1 MFSNFSKPQPSW
13 RKDIKMS
20 NQYQIQSSR
29 FRREADV
36 DLVNLEDRDGYITHF
51 VNDSTPESALM
62 QKFEDETALAVEI
75 ANEAKAQNAALAALL
90 VEEMSLPANTGTKR
104 IGRAN
109 ARALDTLLDEVATLD
124 RAAAR
129 KGKKADKARAARRAA
144 YIQIDALIGQILM
157 NGMPSYMTPRQ
168 SKALAVF
175 NERASHAEGKAAYEA
190 IKARGAKAPRANKPQ
205 NRKVGTLPQVRV
217 RLSNGTIVPGKRVG
231 KHAVPA

>member
-1 MFSNFSKPQPSW
+1 
-13 RKDIKMS
+13 MS

-36 DLVNLEDRDGYITHF
+36 DLVNLEDRDGFITHF
-51 VNDSTPESALM
+51 VNEVTPESALM
-62 QKFEDETALAVEI
+62 QKFDDEAALAVAI
-75 ANEAKAQNAALAALL
+75 VNEAKANAAALAALL

-157 NGMPSYMTPRQ
+157 NGMPSFMTPRQ
-168 SKALAVF
+168 AKALAVF
-175 NERASHAEGKAAYEA
+175 NERAVHAEGKAAYEA
-190 IKARGAKAPRANKPQ
+190 IKANKARGAKAPRAGKPQ
-205 NRKVGTLPQVRV
+205 RNVGSLPTVRV

>member
-1 MFSNFSKPQPSW
+1 
-13 RKDIKMS
+13 MS

>member
-1 MFSNFSKPQPSW
+1 
-13 RKDIKMS
+13 MS

-144 YIQIDALIGQILM
+144 YVQIDALIGQILM

>member
-1 MFSNFSKPQPSW
+1 
-13 RKDIKMS
+13 MS
-20 NQYQIQSSR
+20 NQYQIQSTR

-36 DLVNLEDRDGYITHF
+36 DLVAMIEDRDGFITHF
-51 VNDSTPESALM
+51 INETTP
-62 QKFEDETALAVEI
+62 ETALMAKFDDEAALLVEI
-75 ANEAKAQNAALAALL
+75 ANEAKANAAALAALL

-144 YIQIDALIGQILM
+144 YVQIDALIGQILM
-157 NGMPSYMTPRQ
+157 NGMPSFMTPRQ

-175 NERASHAEGKAAYEA
+175 NERAQHAEGKAAYEA
-190 IKARGAKAPRANKPQ
+190 IKANKARGAKAPRAGKPQ
-205 NRKVGTLPQVRV
+205 RNVGSLPTVRV

>member
-1 MFSNFSKPQPSW
+1 
-13 RKDIKMS
+13 MS
-20 NQYQIQSSR
+20 NQYQIKSAR

-36 DLVNLEDRDGYITHF
+36 DLVNLEDRDGFITHF
-51 VNDSTPESALM
+51 VNSDTPETALFA
-62 QKFEDETALAVEI
+62 KFEDEAALAAEI

-129 KGKKADKARAARRAA
+129 KGKKADKARSARRAA
-144 YIQIDALIGQILM
+144 YVQIDALIGAILM
-157 NGMPSYMTPRQ
+157 NGMPSFMTPRQ

-175 NERASHAEGKAAYEA
+175 NERAVHAEGKAAYEA
-190 IKARGAKAPRANKPQ
+190 IKARGAKAPRAAKPQ
-205 NRKVGTLPQVRV
+205 GRKDNRKVGTLPTVRV
-217 RLSNGTIVPGKRVG
+217 RLNNGTIVPGRRVG

>member
-1 MFSNFSKPQPSW
+1 
-13 RKDIKMS
+13 MS
-20 NQYQIQSSR
+20 NQYQITSAR
-29 FRREADV
+29 FRRESDV
-36 DLVNLEDRDGYITHF
+36 DLVAMIEDKDGYITHF
-51 VNDSTPESALM
+51 VNDETPESTLM
-62 QKFEDETALAVEI
+62 QKFDDEAALAAEI

-124 RAAAR
+124 RVASR

-157 NGMPSYMTPRQ
+157 NGMPSFMTPRQ
-168 SKALAVF
+168 AKALAVF
-175 NERASHAEGKAAYEA
+175 NERAVHAEGKAAYEA

-217 RLSNGTIVPGKRVG
+217 RLSNGEIVPGRRVG
-231 KHAVPA
+231 SRAVPA

>member
-1 MFSNFSKPQPSW
+1 
-13 RKDIKMS
+13 MS

-157 NGMPSYMTPRQ
+157 NGMPSFMTPRQ
-168 SKALAVF
+168 AKALAVF
-175 NERASHAEGKAAYEA
+175 NERAVHAEGKAAYEA

>member
-1 MFSNFSKPQPSW
+1 
-13 RKDIKMS
+13 MS
-20 NQYQIQSSR
+20 NQYQITSAR
-29 FRREADV
+29 FRRESDV
-36 DLVNLEDRDGYITHF
+36 DLVAMIEDRDGYITHF
-51 VNDSTPESALM
+51 VNNDSPESALM
-62 QKFEDETALAVEI
+62 QKFEDEAALAVEI
-75 ANEAKAQNAALAALL
+75 ANEAAANAAALAALL
-90 VEEMSLPANTGTKR
+90 VEEMSLPANTGIKR

-144 YIQIDALIGQILM
+144 YVQIDALIGAILM

-175 NERASHAEGKAAYEA
+175 NERAAHAEGKAAYEA
-190 IKARGAKAPRANKPQ
+190 IKANKARGAKAPRANKPQ

-217 RLSNGTIVPGKRVG
+217 RLSNGEIVPGRRVG
-231 KHAVPA
+231 SRAVPA